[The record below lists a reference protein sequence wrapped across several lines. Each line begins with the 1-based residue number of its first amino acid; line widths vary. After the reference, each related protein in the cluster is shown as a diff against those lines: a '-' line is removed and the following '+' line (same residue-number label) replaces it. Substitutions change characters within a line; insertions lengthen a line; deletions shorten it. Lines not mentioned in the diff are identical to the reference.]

1 MAIPRRKLET
11 TADAHRKA
19 LRGVRVMIV
28 ESRYYEDVAVE
39 LLKGAK
45 RALDEAGVA
54 YDVFE
59 AQGALEIPAA
69 VAIAHDGGKRRRKPY
84 DGAVALGCVIRG
96 ETFHFEIVSTQSAR
110 ALIDLSVARLLPVG
124 NGILTVETEQQA
136 QVRAAPDDGDKGG
149 EAARAM
155 LTLVALKRSGK
166 QPDKQR

>member
-96 ETFHFEIVSTQSAR
+96 ETSHYDIVAGDSAR
-110 ALIDLSVARLLPVG
+110 ALMDFAVAHRFPIG
-124 NGILTVETEQQA
+124 NGILTVDTDAQA
-136 QVRAAPDDGDKGG
+136 KRRADTGKDDKGG
-149 EAARAM
+149 GAARAV
-155 LTLVALKRSGK
+155 LSLIALKRQFEK
-166 QPDKQR
+166 KR